1 MCWYNIFYV
10 ISYFFTLVTLDL
22 LHILGRTAIS
32 FLYCFRIFFF
42 WVFFW
47 VAISSLPFTLF
58 FFFPPCVFSLW
69 HTITVWRSDVD
80 WPPGALCT
88 QGVAPPWVVTPGL
101 HGDTWGENGGKLA
114 QKEWRGSCTMRLR
127 KKNPDCQDQFV
138 FVHQL
143 LIDLQET
150 GKIFLSCAGRSEIP
164 SRAVLQ
170 VAPHR
175 QID

>member
-1 MCWYNIFYV
+1 M
-10 ISYFFTLVTLDL
+10 
-22 LHILGRTAIS
+22 G
-32 FLYCFRIFFF
+32 
-42 WVFFW
+42 
-47 VAISSLPFTLF
+47 
-58 FFFPPCVFSLW
+58 
-69 HTITVWRSDVD
+69 
-80 WPPGALCT
+80 GK
-88 QGVAPPWVVTPGL
+88 
-101 HGDTWGENGGKLA
+101 WGEISPERVERILHNEVK
-114 QKEWRGSCTMRLR
+114 